1 MKGIFGLV
9 GLLVALAV
17 VGVLVKKQ
25 LGATS
30 QIVPALQAPSP
41 NNPDGSASATDGTF
55 KAQSQQIQQQYKQ
68 AVDATL
74 QAPRPMPDDK

>member
-30 QIVPALQAPSP
+30 QIVPALQSP
-41 NNPDGSASATDGTF
+41 VPVNPDGAASAVDGTV

-68 AVDATL
+68 AVEATL
-74 QAPRPMPDDK
+74 QAPRAMPDDK